1 MFVRILRMKL
11 KRESGKG
18 IARAVD
24 QDIVPI
30 LKKSVGFAGEF
41 TLVSSDGK
49 EALGVTLW
57 ESREDVET
65 YNREGAASVLK
76 VLANYT
82 EGKSESQTYDLT
94 HSTLETLPVRKA
106 A

>member
-11 KRESGKG
+11 KPDGGKG

-24 QDIVPI
+24 REVVPI
-30 LKKSVGFAGEF
+30 LKKFAGFAGEF

-57 ESREDVET
+57 DRQENAEA
-65 YNREGAASVLK
+65 YNREGAASALK

-82 EGKSESQTYDLT
+82 EGNSRFQIYDVR
-94 HSTLETLPVRKA
+94 HSTFETLPVRKA

>member
-1 MFVRILRMKL
+1 MFVRVLRMKL
-11 KRESGKG
+11 KRESAKG

-24 QDIVPI
+24 REVVPI
-30 LKKSVGFAGEF
+30 LKEFAGFTGEF

-57 ESREDVET
+57 DRQEDAEA
-65 YNREGAASVLK
+65 YIREGAASVLK

-82 EGKSESQTYDLT
+82 DGKSRFQIYDVR
-94 HSTLETLPVRKA
+94 HSTFETLPVRKA